1 MVLIRYKCEGCDVVL
16 LRYRNSLYD
25 IGIPTMMALR
35 PSIMLESKEEEA
47 EDTWAD
53 TPHPDAY
60 VSSGSRSDSD
70 SSSGRSDRDCDSDAS
85 EVGFKPTFE
94 KAGDV
99 IPRQSVF
106 YARAIEKM
114 HLVRLQGTVPARLA
128 AIVTCMTF
136 LLRSE
141 YVPFHR
147 AYRGWRQIVHERCKE
162 FMCETAEP
170 SLCLLCTTFMAKFP
184 V

>member
-1 MVLIRYKCEGCDVVL
+1 MI
-16 LRYRNSLYD
+16 S
-25 IGIPTMMALR
+25 TR
-35 PSIMLESKEEEA
+35 PSIMLEAKEGD
-47 EDTWAD
+47 DTWGD

-70 SSSGRSDRDCDSDAS
+70 SSSGRSDRDASDPDSDAS

-99 IPRQSVF
+99 IPLQSVF
-106 YARAIEKM
+106 YSRAIEKM
-114 HLVRLQGTVPARLA
+114 HLVRLQGTVSARAA

-162 FMCETAEP
+162 FMCETGEP
-170 SLCLLCTTFMAKFP
+170 ALCLLCATFMAKFP

>member
-1 MVLIRYKCEGCDVVL
+1 
-16 LRYRNSLYD
+16 
-25 IGIPTMMALR
+25 MMALR
-35 PSIMLESKEEEA
+35 PSIMLEAKEGA
-47 EDTWAD
+47 DTWAD

-60 VSSGSRSDSD
+60 VSDGSGSDSDSD
-70 SSSGRSDRDCDSDAS
+70 SSSGRSDRDRSDRDLHSDVS

-106 YARAIEKM
+106 YARAIETLQ
-114 HLVRLQGTVPARLA
+114 LVRLQGTVPSRLA

-147 AYRGWRQIVHERCKE
+147 AYRGWRMIVHERCKE
-162 FMCETAEP
+162 FMCETGEP
-170 SLCLLCTTFMAKFP
+170 ALCLLCRAFMTKFP

>member
-1 MVLIRYKCEGCDVVL
+1 MI
-16 LRYRNSLYD
+16 S
-25 IGIPTMMALR
+25 TR
-35 PSIMLESKEEEA
+35 PSIMLEAKEEEP
-47 EDTWAD
+47 EDDTWAD

-60 VSSGSRSDSD
+60 VSDGSGSDSDSD
-70 SSSGRSDRDCDSDAS
+70 SSSGRSDRDLHSDVS

-99 IPRQSVF
+99 IPMQSIF

-114 HLVRLQGTVPARLA
+114 HLVRLQGTVPARIA
-128 AIVTCMTF
+128 AIMTCMTF

-162 FMCETAEP
+162 FMCETGEP
-170 SLCLLCTTFMAKFP
+170 SLCLLCATFMAKFP